1 MVARTAA
8 STGSYLPAR
17 SYDDIA
23 EWYDAWVHAGSLL
36 GDPFFGPVDPLLG
49 DLAGQRICDLAC
61 GQGRVAR
68 YLAASAAHVVGVD
81 LSGKLLAIAQRYE
94 SATPNGISYL
104 RADAQ
109 GSVAIRD
116 AVFDGVIC
124 HMALMDIPDL
134 TATIRG
140 AARLLRPGGWFIF
153 SVLHPCYN
161 TPTSGEGTDRY
172 GALCRTINGYWTE
185 GYWRSDDR
193 PGPPGQIGAYH
204 RTLSTYLNTLL
215 SAGFALEHLSEPRPS
230 ATLAVQRPI
239 WDEVPAAL
247 IIKCRKRE

>member
-1 MVARTAA
+1 MA
-8 STGSYLPAR
+8 SSGSTLPAR

-23 EWYDAWVHAGSLL
+23 EWYDAWVHARSLL
-36 GDPFFGPVDPLLG
+36 DDPHFGPVAPLIGDP
-49 DLAGQRICDLAC
+49 AGLHICDLAC

-68 YLAASAAHVVGVD
+68 YLAAGAARVVGVD
-81 LSGKLLAIAQRYE
+81 LSGKLLAIARRYE
-94 SATPNGISYL
+94 AATPSGVAYL

-109 GSVAIRD
+109 GGGAIRD

-134 TATIRG
+134 AATIG
-140 AARLLRPGGWFIF
+140 TAARILRPGGWFIF

-204 RTLSTYLNTLL
+204 RTLSTYVNTLL
-215 SAGFALEHLSEPRPS
+215 DTGFTQEYLGEPRAPQS
-230 ATLAVQRPI
+230 LVERRPI
-239 WDEVPAAL
+239 WGEVPAVL
-247 IIKCRKRE
+247 IIKCRKHG